1 MIFCYLNT
9 LYIQIPGRYS
19 DSFGKLFIWNMT
31 QYEVAVWLDSDTLV
45 VGSLRPLMEQ
55 AARLPSPGS
64 RDKGPR

>member
-1 MIFCYLNT
+1 
-9 LYIQIPGRYS
+9 
-19 DSFGKLFIWNMT
+19 MT